1 MRAAKSMLLFL
12 LLIATGGCGHPT
24 YGRKPGP
31 ATPTDTLNGEPRS
44 HASPTVP
51 EQPVREEPNAPPPPH

>member
-1 MRAAKSMLLFL
+1 MRPAKSLLLFV
-12 LLIATGGCGHPT
+12 LIATGGCSHPS
-24 YGRKPGP
+24 YGRTPMP

-51 EQPVREEPNAPPPPH
+51 DQPARGEPDAPPPPP